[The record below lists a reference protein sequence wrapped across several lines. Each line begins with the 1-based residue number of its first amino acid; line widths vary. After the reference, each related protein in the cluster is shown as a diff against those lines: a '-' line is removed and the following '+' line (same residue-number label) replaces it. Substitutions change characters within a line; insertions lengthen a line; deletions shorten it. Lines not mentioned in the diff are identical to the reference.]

1 MKEAYLVICAS
12 TGQRRCRAALC
23 GGGDCGGGGGGL
35 TKRQTQN
42 LLLAREDTTNL
53 VCSMYSAI
61 RFGPN
66 SVFQNSFYGFEV
78 NLLADLG
85 SNGLYVDNKMC

>member
-1 MKEAYLVICAS
+1 MRVYWA
-12 TGQRRCRAALC
+12 TPRRRVAEPV
-23 GGGDCGGGGGGL
+23 CGGGGSL
-35 TKRQTQN
+35 TKRQTKN

-53 VCSMYSAI
+53 VCGVYSAI

-66 SVFQNSFYGFEV
+66 SVFQNSFCGFEV

-85 SNGLYVDNKMC
+85 SNGLYLCT

>member
-1 MKEAYLVICAS
+1 MRVYWA
-12 TGQRRCRAALC
+12 TPRRRVAEPV
-23 GGGDCGGGGGGL
+23 CGGGGGGSL

-53 VCSMYSAI
+53 VCSVYSAI

-78 NLLADLG
+78 NPQADLG
-85 SNGLYVDNKMC
+85 SNGLYVCT

>member
-1 MKEAYLVICAS
+1 MRVYWA
-12 TGQRRCRAALC
+12 TPRHCRAAL
-23 GGGDCGGGGGGL
+23 CGGGGGGL

-78 NLLADLG
+78 NLG
-85 SNGLYVDNKMC
+85 SNAAYLYVHNKMC

>member
-1 MKEAYLVICAS
+1 MRVYWATPPRL
-12 TGQRRCRAALC
+12 CRAALC
-23 GGGDCGGGGGGL
+23 GGGL

-66 SVFQNSFYGFEV
+66 SVFQNSFCGFEV
-78 NLLADLG
+78 NLLTDLG
-85 SNGLYVDNKMC
+85 SNGLYVHNKMC

>member
-1 MKEAYLVICAS
+1 MRVYWA
-12 TGQRRCRAALC
+12 TPRHCRAALC
-23 GGGDCGGGGGGL
+23 GGGGGL

-66 SVFQNSFYGFEV
+66 SVFQNSFYHFM
-78 NLLADLG
+78 DLK
-85 SNGLYVDNKMC
+85 SIFWPIWVQTAYMYVHNKMC

>member
-12 TGQRRCRAALC
+12 TGRRRRCRAALC
-23 GGGDCGGGGGGL
+23 GGGSGL

-66 SVFQNSFYGFEV
+66 SVFQNSFFGFEV

-85 SNGLYVDNKMC
+85 SNGLYVHNKMC

>member
-1 MKEAYLVICAS
+1 MRVYWA
-12 TGQRRCRAALC
+12 TPRHCRAALC
-23 GGGDCGGGGGGL
+23 GGGGL

-42 LLLAREDTTNL
+42 LLLAREDTSNL

-78 NLLADLG
+78 NLG
-85 SNGLYVDNKMC
+85 SNAAYLYVHNKMC

>member
-1 MKEAYLVICAS
+1 MNMKEAYLVICAS
-12 TGQRRCRAALC
+12 TGRRHHCRAALC
-23 GGGDCGGGGGGL
+23 GGGGL

-42 LLLAREDTTNL
+42 LLLAREDTTNVL

-78 NLLADLG
+78 NLG
-85 SNGLYVDNKMC
+85 SNAAYLYVHNKMC

>member
-1 MKEAYLVICAS
+1 MRVYWA
-12 TGQRRCRAALC
+12 TPRRCRAALC
-23 GGGDCGGGGGGL
+23 GGGGGL